1 MIRKFI
7 AVTLVIVWAYA
18 SGVFAGEEY
27 KNYQLTIDGKT
38 YELNLNEEI
47 QVIDK
52 SGKSV
57 IIGLRAKPY
66 SEYSDQFVSFRHK
79 SGLSVSS
86 QDLGDGIQQLMS
98 ATATGALI
106 IIQEYSSI
114 DPSSLVTMMLKEVT
128 KESVEY
134 GYKMTEET
142 VTRKLKSDVTLKGL
156 KATLRYKGEESY
168 WEVLAY
174 GKKDTGVLVMTHI
187 DKAFIKTDNEI
198 HSLFWKTLKLKF

>member
-7 AVTLVIVWAYA
+7 AVTLVIVLAYA
-18 SGVFAGEEY
+18 SWVFAGEEY

-57 IIGLRAKPY
+57 TIGLQAKPY
-66 SEYSDQFVSFRHK
+66 TEYSDQFISFHHK

-114 DPSSLVTMMLKEVT
+114 DPSPLVTMMLKEVT
-128 KESVEY
+128 KESVE
-134 GYKMTEET
+134 
-142 VTRKLKSDVTLKGL
+142 
-156 KATLRYKGEESY
+156 
-168 WEVLAY
+168 
-174 GKKDTGVLVMTHI
+174 
-187 DKAFIKTDNEI
+187 
-198 HSLFWKTLKLKF
+198 